1 MSHLP
6 LPQVKPA
13 TRKGQRVYGKLPTS
27 PPFRAQ
33 IPSLDFLDAF
43 GFKTNVKNIRE
54 GDWICLYCQ
63 NLNFSFR
70 NECNRCQAFAEPPA
84 VRDPHEIIHAAL
96 RENGFVEYRT
106 FGSLQMINSSN
117 ASFGNNNERRNELF
131 DKVLNRDDF
140 GFSNVVFISFELQ
153 DTSED
158 SADEGEDLKQFETTR
173 ILSLLD
179 E

>member
-1 MSHLP
+1 MSLLP
-6 LPQVKPA
+6 PPQVKPSA
-13 TRKGQRVYGKLPTS
+13 RKGQRVYGKLPTS
-27 PPFRAQ
+27 PHFRAQ
-33 IPSLDFLDAF
+33 IPSMDFLDAF
-43 GFKTNVKNIRE
+43 GFKTNVKTIRE

-70 NECNRCQAFAEPPA
+70 NECNRCQAFAEPPL
-84 VRDPHEIIHAAL
+84 VREANEIL
-96 RENGFVEYRT
+96 QNPRENGYAECRG
-106 FGSLQMINSSN
+106 FGGIKMANNSS
-117 ASFGNNNERRNELF
+117 FGLRTNNERRNELF
-131 DKVLNRDDF
+131 EKVLNRDDF

-153 DTSED
+153 DASED